1 MMDDSANLFLLVNI
15 KAKKVVWRRS
25 FYFSSLWLKKPPLQ
39 FSKIKKKK
47 QQMKKLMILSL
58 FLGSI
63 SFNVHG
69 HLPDLDNALLW
80 DCVNFID
87 KPSRMYNPNSMFL
100 QYQILPNFT
109 AIYSRLASGTL
120 LNSIYESLFHISHTN
135 ILVCAHLII
144 APCLALLFQGRDRT
158 GIPSKKWLSSQTATP
173 TVGLTLC
180 WRREN
185 FNVVEVRK

>member
-1 MMDDSANLFLLVNI
+1 MIPQTS
-15 KAKKVVWRRS
+15 S
-25 FYFSSLWLKKPPLQ
+25 FWWTSRQKRWCDVEVSTFRHYGSKSLPSNSPKL
-39 FSKIKKKK
+39 KKK
-47 QQMKKLMILSL
+47 QQMKKLKILSL